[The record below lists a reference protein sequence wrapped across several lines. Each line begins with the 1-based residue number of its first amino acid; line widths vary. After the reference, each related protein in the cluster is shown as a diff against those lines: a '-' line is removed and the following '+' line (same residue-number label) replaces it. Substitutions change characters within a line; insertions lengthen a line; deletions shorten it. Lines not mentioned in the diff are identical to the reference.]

1 MPRPVIVH
9 TAKST
14 TAGMLYFRTAR
25 HVVLLN
31 HVVSAVDLGP
41 VRTRRND
48 HLSHEADI
56 TIIPASDVIE
66 IEYLEMKK

>member
-1 MPRPVIVH
+1 MPRLAIVH
-9 TAKST
+9 TAKSA
-14 TAGMLYFRTAR
+14 TAGLLWFQTAR

-31 HVVSAVDLGP
+31 HVVTGVDLGP
-41 VRTRRND
+41 VRARRED

-56 TIIPASDVIE
+56 TIIPAGDVIE